1 MSKAPEAE
9 VSKHPDL
16 VVHALRTRQTQ
27 KDIFAFFIPGGKIL
41 QVADIERLSRTA
53 GGRLKGFQRTEI
65 RQHVKSIVAY
75 LNHPAVI
82 FPNAIILAISPE
94 VKFIG
99 SRGPERG
106 GALPNTDAGYL
117 TLPIRP
123 KGERVAW
130 IVDGQQRSIALEET
144 ANGELPIPVIAF
156 VCDDIETQREQ
167 FILVNKARPLP
178 HRLIDELLPVTAG
191 VLLPQDLASRRVPS
205 KLCDTLSRDKNS
217 PFYELV
223 RRPSM
228 DSDPAR
234 IVQDSALTQ
243 MIRARINN
251 PLGALAPFKSL
262 GEGKANTQR
271 MYEVLVAYWSAVKTV
286 FPKAWGKPPT
296 KSRLMHSAGINAM
309 GVLMD
314 RIVSRLGSTEDLEAK
329 ARTELRK
336 IEAKCA
342 WTEGTWPI
350 VHIQWNAIESTPR
363 GIKTLSDVLV
373 RMYSEVVR

>member
-205 KLCDTLSRDKNS
+205 KLCDTLSRDKN
-217 PFYELV
+217 
-223 RRPSM
+223 
-228 DSDPAR
+228 
-234 IVQDSALTQ
+234 
-243 MIRARINN
+243 
-251 PLGALAPFKSL
+251 
-262 GEGKANTQR
+262 
-271 MYEVLVAYWSAVKTV
+271 
-286 FPKAWGKPPT
+286 
-296 KSRLMHSAGINAM
+296 
-309 GVLMD
+309 
-314 RIVSRLGSTEDLEAK
+314 
-329 ARTELRK
+329 
-336 IEAKCA
+336 
-342 WTEGTWPI
+342 
-350 VHIQWNAIESTPR
+350 
-363 GIKTLSDVLV
+363 
-373 RMYSEVVR
+373 